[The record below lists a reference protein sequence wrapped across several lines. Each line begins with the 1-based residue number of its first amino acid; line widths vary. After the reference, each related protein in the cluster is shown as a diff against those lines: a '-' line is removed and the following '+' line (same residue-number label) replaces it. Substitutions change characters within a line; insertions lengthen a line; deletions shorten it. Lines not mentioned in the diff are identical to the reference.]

1 MASRGINRV
10 TIVGNLGQDPEVRV
24 LPDNSKVANFT
35 VATSESWLDKTS
47 GEKREETEWHRI
59 SVFGKLAEVVEKYLM
74 KGTQVYIEGNL
85 KTRKWVDNDN
95 VERYTTEIVI
105 RFGGTMQI
113 LSGGRRPDNGQPPPV
128 Q

>member
-1 MASRGINRV
+1 M
-10 TIVGNLGQDPEVRV
+10 
-24 LPDNSKVANFT
+24 
-35 VATSESWLDKTS
+35 DKTS

-113 LSGGRRPDNGQPPPV
+113 LSGGRRPDNGQPPPA